1 MGCWTGG
8 RWTDGLMD
16 WWTGLV
22 DRWTGG
28 LMDPHLILARLM
40 APEGP
45 ADLIM
50 NKDIFYLI
58 LISKI

>member
-1 MGCWTGG
+1 MDSIAGLVDWWIVELMGCWTGG

-28 LMDPHLILARLM
+28 LMDPHFVPARLM

-45 ADLIM
+45 AD
-50 NKDIFYLI
+50 
-58 LISKI
+58 